1 MGYSWGGFESLIV
14 PFDAGPART
23 ATVWKTEG
31 PALRLH
37 IGLENVEISSA
48 TSNAVSRLSPPE
60 FRKNWRAAKMSQHEC
75 VFCNFGALSLIA
87 ENELAFAVRDKFPV
101 KPLHTL
107 IIPKRHVALQCR
119 QEIEKLDPSVAGFN
133 FGSNIGEA
141 AGQKSFMPTST

>member
-1 MGYSWGGFESLIV
+1 
-14 PFDAGPART
+14 
-23 ATVWKTEG
+23 
-31 PALRLH
+31 
-37 IGLENVEISSA
+37 
-48 TSNAVSRLSPPE
+48 
-60 FRKNWRAAKMSQHEC
+60 MSQHEC

-107 IIPKRHVALQCR
+107 IIPKRHVADIFAANGEEREAIHAIALQCR

-141 AGQKSFMPTST
+141 AGQKNPSCPRPPDPTPSARYPATARAALRLE